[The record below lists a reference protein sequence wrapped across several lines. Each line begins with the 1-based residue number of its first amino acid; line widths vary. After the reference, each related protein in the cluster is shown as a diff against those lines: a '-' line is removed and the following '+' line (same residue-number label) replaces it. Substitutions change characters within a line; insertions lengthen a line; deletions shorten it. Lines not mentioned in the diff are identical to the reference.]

1 MAIEAHDAVVFVDAT
16 RRKAK
21 NDVGLAWLALALYSV
36 FAVSAVA
43 LGAGATQGKFFWIV
57 AAPFVVVAAFIW
69 AFFDG
74 RERGV
79 EASRLMLIAIPLG
92 LLTIAYAIGALGWYG
107 RVPMLMDFGPSL
119 VVAVGYIA
127 IGMQRRQRLLVL
139 VGVVGC
145 VVATALVL
153 VKGGDEFSQAVLAFA
168 YVALLLFARL
178 GWRQTHAK
186 RS

>member
-1 MAIEAHDAVVFVDAT
+1 MAVEAQDSVVFVDAA

-21 NDVGLAWLALALYSV
+21 DDVGLAWLALALYSV

-43 LGAGATQGKFFWIV
+43 LGAGATQGKFLWIV
-57 AAPFVVVAAFIW
+57 AAPFVVFAAFVW

-79 EASRLMLIAIPLG
+79 EASRLTLIAIPFG
-92 LLTIAYAIGALGWYG
+92 LLTIAYAIGVLGWSA
-107 RVPMLMDFGPSL
+107 RIPLLMDFGPSF

-127 IGMQRRQRLLVL
+127 IGVQRRQRVLVI
-139 VGVVGC
+139 VGVVGS
-145 VVATALVL
+145 VVATALAL
-153 VKGGDEFSQAVLAFA
+153 VKGGDEFSQAILALA
-168 YVALLLFARL
+168 YVTTLLFARA
-178 GWRQTHAK
+178 GWRLTHVR